1 MDLSTQEEELSLTT
15 TGSSSTSEI
24 VQVSL
29 GQLPAQSEAL
39 ESSEDWTGL
48 TSSKERRKLQNRLN
62 QRARRRRMKQ
72 EVFRQMSQ
80 LEGVINETIA
90 EAESAGRLQNG
101 TTGDEGYSLLP
112 CPKRRSELMILAQE
126 ARRNYALGTPA
137 PRQLSAL
144 VKLNLLTA
152 LWRNTQILG
161 FNVHS
166 ICEDEFISPY
176 NLQGP
181 DLPCYSRQELSW
193 PPYLRPT
200 EAQKKITHH
209 PFLDVFPFP
218 SLREAGIR
226 AEELGFFDEDDFCL
240 DIFHLD
246 DKKDGV
252 ERPRMIVWGESW
264 DPRGWEVNV
273 AFLRKWGWMVR
284 GCPELLE
291 GTNYWREKR
300 GEKKLNFN
308 LNP

>member
-1 MDLSTQEEELSLTT
+1 MDGSPQEQELSLMR
-15 TGSSSTSEI
+15 TGSSSASEI
-24 VQVSL
+24 IPVSL

-39 ESSEDWTGL
+39 ESAEDWTGL

-62 QRARRRRMKQ
+62 QRARR
-72 EVFRQMSQ
+72 
-80 LEGVINETIA
+80 
-90 EAESAGRLQNG
+90 
-101 TTGDEGYSLLP
+101 
-112 CPKRRSELMILAQE
+112 
-126 ARRNYALGTPA
+126 TPA

-166 ICEDEFISPY
+166 ICEDKFISPH

-181 DLPCYSRQELSW
+181 DLSCHSRQELSW

-246 DKKDGV
+246 DKKDAV

-264 DPRGWEVNV
+264 DPRGWEVNA
-273 AFLRKWGWMVR
+273 AFLKKWGWMVR

-308 LNP
+308 LNQ

>member
-1 MDLSTQEEELSLTT
+1 MAGSPQEQELSLTR
-15 TGSSSTSEI
+15 TGSSSASEI
-24 VQVSL
+24 IPVSL

-39 ESSEDWTGL
+39 ESAEDWTGL
-48 TSSKERRKLQNRLN
+48 TSSKERRKLRNRLN
-62 QRARRRRMKQ
+62 QRARP
-72 EVFRQMSQ
+72 
-80 LEGVINETIA
+80 
-90 EAESAGRLQNG
+90 EAESCGRLQNG
-101 TTGDEGYSLLP
+101 TTGDEGYSLLT
-112 CPKRRSELMILAQE
+112 CPKRRNELMVLAQE
-126 ARRNYALGTPA
+126 ARRNYSLGTPA

-152 LWRNTQILG
+152 LWRNTKILG

-166 ICEDEFISPY
+166 ICEDEFISPH

-200 EAQKKITHH
+200 KAQKKIAHH

-252 ERPRMIVWGESW
+252 ERPHMIVWGESW

-273 AFLRKWGWMVR
+273 AFLKKWGWMVR

-291 GTNYWREKR
+291 GTNYWRERR
-300 GEKKLNFN
+300 GEKKLNFK
-308 LNP
+308 LNDG